1 MYIYA
6 RMKYITT
13 ILILF
18 FLSLGTEVLAQKKM
32 SKSSKRSQPKEL
44 LSEARRLKDSDP
56 SQAIALLEQVIF
68 KKSKRPDYQNQGE
81 AYVLLGDIYQSID
94 QSDLAL
100 KRYLDAERIYSRSKN
115 TLVPALVYQRQ
126 ANLFLKKGN
135 APKAE
140 ALFNTCIEISK
151 DQTLTITCQ
160 EGLASVALAKGQN
173 EESLEQLDYVQTNY
187 QLDSTTVARVEAL
200 RSQNYS
206 KQRKPAKA
214 QESYLNSIKNLPE
227 TEQESET
234 LTEVKKAKSE
244 LFENNINE
252 PEKQLKISE
261 TAADISSQ
269 NKELSDLAI
278 AENLEL
284 SDVYIKDN
292 NLEKAADFVKKSKAV
307 IGDKTAAGAKAKVYK
322 KSFELNRT
330 IGAMDEALLD
340 LDQYI
345 TSKEQDITELE
356 KTLQE
361 KIEIVKRQ
369 QNIDLALKDLDIEE
383 KDDALL
389 ASQLQGQK
397 MLSGFLGVLLLG
409 ALIFFYF
416 LNKNVKAKRQANQM
430 LLLKSLRTQMNP
442 HFIFNAL
449 NSVNN
454 FIAKNDEKAANKFLS
469 DFSKLMRKV
478 LDYSQKDFIHL
489 DEEVELNQL
498 YLKLE
503 HFRFRDKFDYAFENN
518 LEDLDIEIPPMLIQ
532 PFIEN
537 AVWHGLRYKEGH
549 GNLLVKLSNTK
560 THLQVEITD
569 NGIGRK
575 KSLELKTKNQKKYKS
590 TGLANISRRV
600 ALINELYGKGYE
612 IDVDDADSTADET
625 GTTVKIN
632 IPL

>member
-1 MYIYA
+1 
-6 RMKYITT
+6 
-13 ILILF
+13 
-18 FLSLGTEVLAQKKM
+18 M
-32 SKSSKRSQPKEL
+32 SKKSSRRSDEISQSVEL
-44 LSEARRLKDSDP
+44 LSEAKRLKDSAP

-68 KKSKRPDYQNQGE
+68 DKSKNPDYQNQGE

-100 KRYLDAERIYSRSKN
+100 KRYLDAEKIYLRSKN
-115 TLVPALVYQRQ
+115 IPVPALVYQRQ
-126 ANLFLKKGN
+126 ANLILQNGN
-135 APKAE
+135 ALKAE
-140 ALFNTCIEISK
+140 SLFKTCIQTSK
-151 DQTLTITCQ
+151 DQTLTILCQ
-160 EGLASVALAKGQN
+160 EGLASVSLAKGQN
-173 EESLEQLDYVQTNY
+173 AESLEQLDYVQSNY
-187 QLDSTTVARVEAL
+187 QLDSTSVARVEAL

-206 KQRKPAKA
+206 KQQKPEKA
-214 QESYLNSIKNLPE
+214 QESYYNSIKNLPE
-227 TEQESET
+227 AVQESNT
-234 LTEVKKAKSE
+234 LSEVEKAKSE
-244 LFENNINE
+244 LLDQNKNA
-252 PEKQLKISE
+252 PAKQIEIKE
-261 TAADISSQ
+261 AAAVITSQ
-269 NKELSDLAI
+269 NEALSDLTI
-278 AENLEL
+278 AENLDL
-284 SDVYIKDN
+284 SEVYINTN
-292 NLEKAADFVKKSKAV
+292 NLDKAADYVEKSKAV
-307 IGDKTAAGAKAKVYK
+307 IGDKTTAGAKAKIYK
-322 KSFELNRT
+322 KSFDLNRSR
-330 IGAMDEALLD
+330 GAMDEALLD

-345 TSKEQDITELE
+345 TSKEQDIAELE

-369 QNIDLALKDLDIEE
+369 QNIDLALKDLDIEQ

-409 ALIFFYF
+409 ALVFFYF
-416 LNKNVKAKRQANQM
+416 LNKNVKAKRRANQM

-478 LDYSQKDFIHL
+478 LDYSQKDFIQL
-489 DEEVELNQL
+489 EEEVELNQL

-503 HFRFRDKFDYAFENN
+503 HFRFRDKFEYTFEN
-518 LEDLDIEIPPMLIQ
+518 DLDDLDMEIPPMLIQ

-560 THLQVEITD
+560 THLEVEVTD

-575 KSLELKTKNQKKYKS
+575 KSLALKTKNQKKYKS

-612 IDVDDADSTADET
+612 IDVEDVDKNAEET
-625 GTTVKIN
+625 GTTVKIK

>member
-1 MYIYA
+1 
-6 RMKYITT
+6 
-13 ILILF
+13 
-18 FLSLGTEVLAQKKM
+18 M
-32 SKSSKRSQPKEL
+32 SKSSRSAQPAEL
-44 LSEARRLKDSDP
+44 LTEARRLKDSAP
-56 SQAIALLEQVIF
+56 NEAIALIEQVIVQ
-68 KKSKRPDYQNQGE
+68 KSKRPDYQKKGE
-81 AYVLLGDIYQSID
+81 AYVLLGDIYLSID
-94 QSDLAL
+94 QPNLAL
-100 KRYLDAERIYSRSKN
+100 KRYMDAEKIYGRSKK
-115 TLVPALVYQRQ
+115 LSVPAIVYQRQ
-126 ANLFLKKGN
+126 AQLFLQNKN
-135 APKAE
+135 TTKAE
-140 ALFNTCIEISK
+140 SLFKICVEKSS
-151 DQTLTITCQ
+151 DQQLTISCQ

-173 EESLEQLDYVQTNY
+173 EESLQQLDYVENNY
-187 QLDSTTVARVEAL
+187 YLDSTSVARVEAL

-206 KQRKPAKA
+206 KQKKPAKA
-214 QESYLNSIKNLPE
+214 QESYYNSIKNLPE
-227 TEQESET
+227 EEQEGNT
-234 LTEVKKAKSE
+234 IQEVEKAKEE
-244 LFENNINE
+244 LLVSNSNV
-252 PEKQLKISE
+252 PTKQLEIRE
-261 TAADISSQ
+261 TAAVISSQ

-284 SDVYIKDN
+284 SDAYLIN
-292 NLEKAADFVKKSKAV
+292 NDLEKAADFVKKSKEV
-307 IGDKTAAGAKAKVYK
+307 IGDKTAAGAKAKVFK
-322 KSFELNRT
+322 KSFEINRT
-330 IGAMDEALLD
+330 IGAMDQALTD

-345 TSKEQDITELE
+345 TAKEEDILELE

-416 LNKNVKAKRQANQM
+416 LNKNVKAKRRANQM

-489 DEEVELNQL
+489 EEEVELNQL

-503 HFRFRDKFDYAFENN
+503 HFRFRDKFDYTFENN
-518 LEDLDIEIPPMLIQ
+518 LDDLDVEIPPMLIQ

-537 AVWHGLRYKEGH
+537 SVWHGLRYKEGH
-549 GNLLVKLSNTK
+549 GQLSVQLSNTK
-560 THLQVEITD
+560 THLYVSVKD

-575 KSLELKTKNQKKYKS
+575 KSLKLKTKNQKKYKS
-590 TGLANISRRV
+590 TGLANISKRI

-612 IDVDDADSTADET
+612 IKVTDNQPTEEET
-625 GTTVKIN
+625 GTTVEIK

>member
-1 MYIYA
+1 
-6 RMKYITT
+6 
-13 ILILF
+13 
-18 FLSLGTEVLAQKKM
+18 M
-32 SKSSKRSQPKEL
+32 SKSQRSAQPAEL
-44 LSEARRLKDSDP
+44 LAEARRLKDREP
-56 SQAIALLEQVIF
+56 NKAIALLEQVIF
-68 KKSKRPDYQNQGE
+68 QKSKRPDYQNQGA
-81 AYVLLGDIYQSID
+81 AYVLLGDIYLSID
-94 QSDLAL
+94 QPKLAF
-100 KRYLDAERIYSRSKN
+100 KRYLDAEKIYGRSKKF
-115 TLVPALVYQRQ
+115 LVPAIVYERQ
-126 ANLFLKKGN
+126 AQLFLQNKN
-135 APKAE
+135 TSKAE
-140 ALFNTCIEISK
+140 SYFKLCIEKSK
-151 DQTLTITCQ
+151 DQQLTIACQ
-160 EGLASVALAKGQN
+160 EGLASVAFAKGEN
-173 EESLEQLDYVQTNY
+173 EESLQQLDYVENNY
-187 QLDSTTVARVEAL
+187 SLDSTSVARVEAL

-206 KQRKPAKA
+206 QQKRPAKA
-214 QESYLNSIKNLPE
+214 KESYYNSIKNLPE
-227 TEQESET
+227 DEQKGNT
-234 LTEVKKAKSE
+234 IKEVEKAKEE
-244 LFENNINE
+244 LLVSNSNAPAE
-252 PEKQLKISE
+252 QLAIRE
-261 TAADISSQ
+261 TAAVISSQ

-278 AENLEL
+278 SENLEL
-284 SDVYIKDN
+284 SDAYLSN
-292 NLEKAADFVKKSKAV
+292 NDIERAADFVRKSKDV
-307 IGDKTAAGAKAKVYK
+307 IRDKTAPGAKAKVFK
-322 KSFELNRT
+322 KSLEINRT
-330 IGAMDEALLD
+330 KGAIDQALED

-345 TSKEQDITELE
+345 SAKEEDILELE

-397 MLSGFLGVLLLG
+397 MLSGFLGILLLG

-416 LNKNVKAKRQANQM
+416 LNKNVKAKRRANQM

-489 DEEVELNQL
+489 EEEVELNQL

-503 HFRFRDKFDYAFENN
+503 HFRFRDKFDYTFENN
-518 LEDLDIEIPPMLIQ
+518 LDELDVEIPPMLIQ

-537 AVWHGLRYKEGH
+537 SVWHGLRYKEGH
-549 GNLLVKLSNTK
+549 GQLSVLLSNTK
-560 THLQVEITD
+560 THLFVSVKD

-575 KSLELKTKNQKKYKS
+575 KSLALKTKNQKKYKS
-590 TGLANISRRV
+590 TGLANISKRV

-612 IDVDDADSTADET
+612 IKVSDNHPNDEET
-625 GTTVKIN
+625 GTTVEIK